1 MAKNGNDIL
10 IYRGTTLIAGTR
22 SNEITTNAETI
33 EVSSASNGQWKTYI
47 AGRKDWGVTVNYLV
61 PAVTNVSDLLNV
73 GTSYTISVRTR
84 SGSTV
89 TSRLSG
95 TAILKTCKI
104 TATKGNLIQG
114 SFQFA
119 GSGPLSA
126 AT

>member
-10 IYRGTTLIAGTR
+10 IYRGNTLIAGTR

-47 AGRKDWGVTVNYLV
+47 AGRKDWGVAVNYLV
-61 PAVTNVSDLLNV
+61 PAVTNVSDLLTV

-89 TSRLSG
+89 TSRLTG

-114 SFQFA
+114 SFQFV